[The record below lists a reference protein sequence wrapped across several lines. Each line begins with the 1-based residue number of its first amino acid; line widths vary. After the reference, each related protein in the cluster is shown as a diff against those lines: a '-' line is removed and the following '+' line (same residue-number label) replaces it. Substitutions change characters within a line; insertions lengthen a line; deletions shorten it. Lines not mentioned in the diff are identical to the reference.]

1 MLRRRANLKGTTMTM
16 ARTLSLSVCLVI
28 GLIAFTPSRP
38 AAQTGSHLLDVVE
51 LLANGE
57 TVFGSFANV
66 ESGAA
71 GAIDMARSQGDY
83 IFFDMEHG
91 ALDMN
96 EMRHYMQYLL
106 DPAKILRRGRPGTNI
121 AVWVRIPANG
131 REMNEWMIKNALDQ
145 GAHGII
151 APHIETAEQA
161 LHLVRSM
168 RYPQRVGSSDMEP
181 EGLRGSGPGNAVR
194 YWGVSGADYIA
205 KADVW
210 PLDPNGELLNMIQ
223 IENKIGI
230 ANVDE
235 IAKVPGVSML
245 MAAPGDLG
253 MAYGGDANATEQA
266 IQTVLRAATAAGLPC
281 AITANADNVEQR
293 IREGFRVLIGGPEMI
308 AVGRRA
314 AGRD

>member
-1 MLRRRANLKGTTMTM
+1 MTATPNPRRA
-16 ARTLSLSVCLVI
+16 ACLVAA
-28 GLIAFTPSRP
+28 LVAAAALASAPARP
-38 AAQTGSHLLDVVE
+38 AAQGPDHLLDVVQ
-51 LLANGE
+51 LLADGE
-57 TVFGSFANV
+57 VVFGSFANV
-66 ESGAA
+66 ESGAS
-71 GAIDMARSQGDY
+71 GAVDMSRSDADY

-91 ALDMN
+91 PLDMV
-96 EMRHYMQYLL
+96 ELRDYMQYLL
-106 DPAKILRRGRPGTNI
+106 DPAQILRRGRPGTDK

-168 RYPQRVGSSDMEP
+168 RYPQRVGAPDTEP
-181 EGLRGSGPGNAVR
+181 VGLRGSGPGNAVR
-194 YWGVSGADYIA
+194 YWGVSGAEYIA

-210 PLDPNGELLNMIQ
+210 PLDPQGELLNMIQ

-235 IAKVPGVSML
+235 IAAVPGVSML

-253 MAYGGDANATEQA
+253 MAYGGDAEATEEA
-266 IQTVLRAATAAGLPC
+266 LQTVLRAATAAGLPC
-281 AITANADNVEQR
+281 AITAGPDDVERR

-308 AVGRRA
+308 EVGRRA

>member
-1 MLRRRANLKGTTMTM
+1 MLRLRAPLKGTTMTM
-16 ARTLSLSVCLVI
+16 ARTLSLSGCLVV
-28 GLIAFTPSRP
+28 GLIALTPNRP
-38 AAQTGSHLLDVVE
+38 SAQSGSHLLDVVE

-71 GAIDMARSQGDY
+71 GAIDMSRSQGDY

-106 DPAKILRRGRPGTNI
+106 DPAKILRRGRPGTDVAI
-121 AVWVRIPANG
+121 WVRIPANG

-168 RYPQRVGSSDMEP
+168 RYPQRLGSPDMEP

-210 PLDPNGELLNMIQ
+210 PLDSNGELLNMIQ
-223 IENKIGI
+223 IENKIGVS
-230 ANVDE
+230 NVDE

-253 MAYGGDANATEQA
+253 MAYGGDANAAEEA

-314 AGRD
+314 AGRE

>member
-1 MLRRRANLKGTTMTM
+1 MTT

-28 GLIAFTPSRP
+28 GLLALTPDRP
-38 AAQTGSHLLDVVE
+38 AAQSGSHLLDVVE

-57 TVFGSFANV
+57 TVFGSFANI

-71 GAIDMARSQGDY
+71 GASDMSRSQGDD

-106 DPAKILRRGRPGTNI
+106 DPAKILRRGRPGTDI
-121 AVWVRIPANG
+121 AIWVRIPANG

-168 RYPQRVGSSDMEP
+168 RYPQRLGSSDMEP

-230 ANVDE
+230 SNVDE

-253 MAYGGDANATEQA
+253 MAYGGDANATEEA

>member
-1 MLRRRANLKGTTMTM
+1 M
-16 ARTLSLSVCLVI
+16 
-28 GLIAFTPSRP
+28 SRSD
-38 AAQTGSHLLDVVE
+38 A
-51 LLANGE
+51 
-57 TVFGSFANV
+57 
-66 ESGAA
+66 
-71 GAIDMARSQGDY
+71 DY

-91 ALDMN
+91 PLDMV
-96 EMRHYMQYLL
+96 ELRDYMQYLL
-106 DPAKILRRGRPGTNI
+106 DPAQILRRGRPGTDK

-145 GAHGII
+145 GVHGII

-168 RYPQRVGSSDMEP
+168 RYPQRIGAADTEP
-181 EGLRGSGPGNAVR
+181 VGLRGSGPGNAVR

-210 PLDPNGELLNMIQ
+210 PLDPQGELLNMIQ
-223 IENKIGI
+223 IENKLGI

-235 IAKVPGVSML
+235 IAAVPGVSML

-253 MAYGGDANATEQA
+253 MAYGGDAEATEEA
-266 IQTVLRAATAAGLPC
+266 LQTVPARGERGGAAVRDHGGAGRRRAANPRGVPGPESA
-281 AITANADNVEQR
+281 V
-293 IREGFRVLIGGPEMI
+293 PEMI
-308 AVGRRA
+308 EVGRRA

>member
-1 MLRRRANLKGTTMTM
+1 MTRIFYLPVVV
-16 ARTLSLSVCLVI
+16 AIVTLTFMS
-28 GLIAFTPSRP
+28 TPTS
-38 AAQTGSHLLDVVE
+38 AQSSNHLLDVVQ

-57 TVFGSFANV
+57 TVFGSFANT

-71 GAIDMARSQGDY
+71 GAINMSRSQSDY

-91 ALDMN
+91 TLDMN
-96 EMRHYMQYLL
+96 EMRTYMQYLL

-131 REMNEWMIKNALDQ
+131 REMNEWMIKNVLDQ
-145 GAHGII
+145 GAHGVIT
-151 APHIETAEQA
+151 PHIETAEQA
-161 LHLVRSM
+161 LHVVQSM
-168 RYPQRVGSSDMEP
+168 RYPQRIGVSDIEP

-194 YWGVSGADYIA
+194 YWGISGADYLA

-230 ANVDE
+230 SNVEE

-253 MAYGGDANATEQA
+253 MAYGGDTEATEEA

-281 AITANADNVEQR
+281 AITANASNVEQR
-293 IREGFRVLIGGPEMI
+293 IQEGFRVLIGGPEMI

-314 AGRD
+314 VGRE

>member
-1 MLRRRANLKGTTMTM
+1 MLRTKTA
-16 ARTLSLSVCLVI
+16 SLSIATAVVI
-28 GLIAFTPSRP
+28 VAGGWIVAPAHP
-38 AAQTGSHLLDVVE
+38 AAQGSRHIVDVVQ
-51 LLANGE
+51 LLEDGE
-57 TVFGSFANV
+57 VVFGPFANV
-66 ESGAA
+66 ESGAS
-71 GAIDMARSQGDY
+71 GAVAMSRSQADY

-106 DPAKILRRGRPGTNI
+106 DPARILRRGRPGTNI

-168 RYPQRVGSSDMEP
+168 RYPQRVGASDTEP
-181 EGLRGSGPGNAVR
+181 EGLRGSGPGNAAR
-194 YWGVSGADYIA
+194 YWGVSGADYLA

-210 PLDPNGELLNMIQ
+210 PLDPQGELLNMIQ
-223 IENKIGI
+223 IENKLGV
-230 ANVDE
+230 ANVEE

-253 MAYGGDANATEQA
+253 MAYGGDAAATEEA
-266 IQTVLRAATAAGLPC
+266 IQTVLRAAMAAGLPC
-281 AITANADNVEQR
+281 AITANASDVERR
-293 IREGFRVLIGGPEMI
+293 IQEGFRVLIGGPEMI

-314 AGRD
+314 AGR

>member
-1 MLRRRANLKGTTMTM
+1 MTM
-16 ARTLSLSVCLVI
+16 PTVRTPYLAVSLVATAL
-28 GLIAFTPSRP
+28 AMTPARP
-38 AAQTGSHLLDVVE
+38 AAQSSPHLLDVVE

-71 GAIDMARSQGDY
+71 GAIDMSRSEGDY

-91 ALDMN
+91 PLNMN

-106 DPAKILRRGRPGTNI
+106 DPAKILRRGRPGTDI
-121 AVWVRIPANG
+121 AIWVRIPANG

-168 RYPQRVGSSDMEP
+168 RYPQRVGAADMEP

-194 YWGVSGADYIA
+194 YWGVSGAEYLS

-223 IENKIGI
+223 IENKIGVS
-230 ANVDE
+230 NVEE

-253 MAYGGDANATEQA
+253 MAHGGDAAATEEA

-281 AITANADNVEQR
+281 AITANANDVERR

-308 AVGRRA
+308 ALGRRA
-314 AGRD
+314 AGRE

>member
-1 MLRRRANLKGTTMTM
+1 MTLTTPRA
-16 ARTLSLSVCLVI
+16 TLLAVALVVGSLAL
-28 GLIAFTPSRP
+28 APARP
-38 AAQTGSHLLDVVE
+38 AAQAGRLLDVVE

-57 TVFGSFANV
+57 VVFGSFANV
-66 ESGAA
+66 ESGAS
-71 GAIDMARSQGDY
+71 GAVEMSRSDADY

-91 ALDMN
+91 PLDMV
-96 EMRHYMQYLL
+96 ELRDYMQYLL
-106 DPAKILRRGRPGTNI
+106 DPARLLRRGRPGTDK

-168 RYPQRVGSSDMEP
+168 RYPQRVGVPDTEP
-181 EGLRGSGPGNAVR
+181 VGLRGSGPGNAIR
-194 YWGVSGADYIA
+194 YWGVSGADYMA

-223 IENKIGI
+223 IENKLGI
-230 ANVDE
+230 ANVEE
-235 IAKVPGVSML
+235 IARVPGVSML

-253 MAYGGDANATEQA
+253 MAYGGDAAATEEA
-266 IQTVLRAATAAGLPC
+266 LQTVLRAATAAGLPC
-281 AITANADNVEQR
+281 AITAGPDDVERR

-314 AGRD
+314 AGRE

>member
-1 MLRRRANLKGTTMTM
+1 MTRIFYLPVVV
-16 ARTLSLSVCLVI
+16 AIVTLTFMS
-28 GLIAFTPSRP
+28 TPTS
-38 AAQTGSHLLDVVE
+38 AQSSNHLLDVVQ

-57 TVFGSFANV
+57 TVFGSFANT

-71 GAIDMARSQGDY
+71 GAINMSRSQSDY

-91 ALDMN
+91 TLDMN
-96 EMRHYMQYLL
+96 EMRTYMQYLL

-131 REMNEWMIKNALDQ
+131 REMNEWMIKNVLDQ
-145 GAHGII
+145 GAHGVIT
-151 APHIETAEQA
+151 PHIETAEQA
-161 LHLVRSM
+161 LHVVQSM
-168 RYPQRVGSSDMEP
+168 RYPQRIGVSDIEP

-194 YWGVSGADYIA
+194 YWGISGADYLA

-230 ANVDE
+230 SNVEE

-245 MAAPGDLG
+245 RQHLATLAWLMAETPRPPKKRFRQCSEQPRRPACHAPLRQTL
-253 MAYGGDANATEQA
+253 ATSSNA
-266 IQTVLRAATAAGLPC
+266 
-281 AITANADNVEQR
+281 
-293 IREGFRVLIGGPEMI
+293 FRKDSVC
-308 AVGRRA
+308 
-314 AGRD
+314 

>member
-1 MLRRRANLKGTTMTM
+1 MN
-16 ARTLSLSVCLVI
+16 RTLAPTVYIAALLLV
-28 GLIAFTPSRP
+28 GVMVTTPVRP
-38 AAQTGSHLLDVVE
+38 AAQPSPHLLDVVE
-51 LLANGE
+51 LLENGDV
-57 TVFGSFANV
+57 VFGSFANV
-66 ESGAA
+66 ESGAS
-71 GAIDMARSQGDY
+71 GAIEMSRSQADY

-91 ALDMN
+91 SLDMN
-96 EMRHYMQYLL
+96 AMRVYMQYLL
-106 DPAKILRRGRPGTNI
+106 DPAQILRRGRPGTDK
-121 AVWVRIPANG
+121 AVWVRVPANG

-161 LHLVRSM
+161 LHLVKSM
-168 RYPQRVGSSDMEP
+168 RYPQRIGATDTEP
-181 EGLRGSGPGNAVR
+181 EGLRGSGPGSAVR
-194 YWGVSGADYIA
+194 YWGISGAEYLA

-223 IENKIGI
+223 IENKLGV
-230 ANVDE
+230 ANVEE

-253 MAYGGDANATEQA
+253 MAYGGDAEGMEEA

-281 AITANADNVEQR
+281 AITANASDVERR
-293 IREGFRVLIGGPEMI
+293 IQEGFRVLIGGPEMI

>member
-1 MLRRRANLKGTTMTM
+1 MSSNY
-16 ARTLSLSVCLVI
+16 
-28 GLIAFTPSRP
+28 F
-38 AAQTGSHLLDVVE
+38 
-51 LLANGE
+51 ANGE

-71 GAIDMARSQGDY
+71 GAIDMSRSQGDY

-106 DPAKILRRGRPGTNI
+106 DPAKILRRGRPGTDI
-121 AVWVRIPANG
+121 AIWVRIPANG

-168 RYPQRVGSSDMEP
+168 RYPQRLGSSDMEP

-230 ANVDE
+230 SNVDE

-253 MAYGGDANATEQA
+253 MAYGGDANATEEA

>member
-1 MLRRRANLKGTTMTM
+1 MTM

>member
-1 MLRRRANLKGTTMTM
+1 MTTAKIRWFTVSLVTATIAMTPVRPT
-16 ARTLSLSVCLVI
+16 AQASQH
-28 GLIAFTPSRP
+28 LI
-38 AAQTGSHLLDVVE
+38 DVVE
-51 LLANGE
+51 LLANGD

-71 GAIDMARSQGDY
+71 GAIDMSRSQGDY

-91 ALDMN
+91 TLDMN

-106 DPAKILRRGRPGTNI
+106 DPAKILRRGRPGTDI

-131 REMNEWMIKNALDQ
+131 REMNEWMVKNALDQ

-161 LHLVRSM
+161 RHLIRSM

-181 EGLRGSGPGNAVR
+181 TGLRGSGPGNAVR
-194 YWGVSGADYIA
+194 YWGVSGAEYLE
-205 KADVW
+205 KADLW

-230 ANVDE
+230 SNVAE

-253 MAYGGDANATEQA
+253 MAYGGDADAAEEA

-281 AITANADNVEQR
+281 AITANASNVERR

-314 AGRD
+314 AGRE

>member
-1 MLRRRANLKGTTMTM
+1 
-16 ARTLSLSVCLVI
+16 
-28 GLIAFTPSRP
+28 
-38 AAQTGSHLLDVVE
+38 
-51 LLANGE
+51 
-57 TVFGSFANV
+57 
-66 ESGAA
+66 
-71 GAIDMARSQGDY
+71 
-83 IFFDMEHG
+83 
-91 ALDMN
+91 
-96 EMRHYMQYLL
+96 
-106 DPAKILRRGRPGTNI
+106 
-121 AVWVRIPANG
+121 
-131 REMNEWMIKNALDQ
+131 
-145 GAHGII
+145 
-151 APHIETAEQA
+151 
-161 LHLVRSM
+161 
-168 RYPQRVGSSDMEP
+168 MEP

-194 YWGVSGADYIA
+194 YWGVSGSDYIA

-223 IENKIGI
+223 IENKVGI

-253 MAYGGDANATEQA
+253 MAYGGDAAATEEA

>member
-1 MLRRRANLKGTTMTM
+1 MTAMPNPRRA
-16 ARTLSLSVCLVI
+16 ACLAAALVAAA
-28 GLIAFTPSRP
+28 LASARP
-38 AAQTGSHLLDVVE
+38 AAQGSDHLLDVVQ
-51 LLANGE
+51 LLADGE
-57 TVFGSFANV
+57 VVFGSFANV

-71 GAIDMARSQGDY
+71 GAVEMSRSDADY

-91 ALDMN
+91 PLDMV
-96 EMRHYMQYLL
+96 ELRDYMQYLL
-106 DPAKILRRGRPGTNI
+106 DPAQILRRGRPGADK

-168 RYPQRVGSSDMEP
+168 RYPQRVGAADTEP
-181 EGLRGSGPGNAVR
+181 VGLRGSGPGNAVR

-210 PLDPNGELLNMIQ
+210 PLDPQGELLNMIQ
-223 IENKIGI
+223 IENKLGI
-230 ANVDE
+230 ANVEE
-235 IAKVPGVSML
+235 IAAVPGVSML

-253 MAYGGDANATEQA
+253 MAYGGDAEATEEA
-266 IQTVLRAATAAGLPC
+266 LQTVLRAATAAGLPC
-281 AITANADNVEQR
+281 AITAGPDDVERR

>member
-1 MLRRRANLKGTTMTM
+1 MLKLTITESQGVTMTRIFYLPVVV
-16 ARTLSLSVCLVI
+16 AIVTLTFMSAPTS
-28 GLIAFTPSRP
+28 
-38 AAQTGSHLLDVVE
+38 AQSSNHLLDVVQ

-57 TVFGSFANV
+57 TVFGSFANT

-71 GAIDMARSQGDY
+71 GAINMSRSQSDY

-91 ALDMN
+91 TLDMN
-96 EMRHYMQYLL
+96 EMRTYMQYLL

-131 REMNEWMIKNALDQ
+131 REMNEWMIKNVLDQ
-145 GAHGII
+145 GAHGVIT
-151 APHIETAEQA
+151 PHIETAEQA
-161 LHLVRSM
+161 LHVVQSM
-168 RYPQRVGSSDMEP
+168 RYPQRIGVSDMEP

-194 YWGVSGADYIA
+194 YWGISGADYLA

-230 ANVDE
+230 SNVEE

-253 MAYGGDANATEQA
+253 MAYGGDTDATEEA

-281 AITANADNVEQR
+281 AITANASNVEQR
-293 IREGFRVLIGGPEMI
+293 IQEGFRVLIGGPEMI

-314 AGRD
+314 VGRE